1 MSTSFERSESGELR
15 IKFTTQEAQVLI
27 NLLEQ
32 LLELLG
38 EPLIAEPDP
47 LFNLLG
53 ITGNE
58 TPPDDPVLRRLL
70 PSAYED
76 EKEAAEFRRYTEHG
90 LREKKRANAHLI
102 YEALTPS
109 EEEWTADQPLDRS
122 TIEIKLKAEDV
133 GSWLTSLNDLR
144 LALAVRLGIGEKLN
158 GEGSQVNARYELATE
173 SDPMKA
179 VYAVY
184 SWIGWLQQ
192 SLLEVID

>member
-1 MSTSFERSESGELR
+1 MSTNFERTESGELR

-70 PSAYED
+70 PNAYED
-76 EKEAAEFRRYTEHG
+76 EKEASEFRRYT
-90 LREKKRANAHLI
+90 
-102 YEALTPS
+102 
-109 EEEWTADQPLDRS
+109 DQPLDRS
-122 TIEIKLKAEDV
+122 TIELKIKADEMAA
-133 GSWLTSLNDLR
+133 WLSSLNDLR
-144 LALAVRLGIGEKLN
+144 LALAVRLGIGENLD
-158 GEGSQVNARYELATE
+158 GGDGSQVKARYELATE

-184 SWIGWLQQ
+184 SWLGWLQQ
-192 SLLEVID
+192 SLLEAIE